1 MRIDVWGTLRI
12 HTPTQVVTGR
22 DFPGIKPKEL
32 LEILVAERGHIV
44 SKLRLA
50 DLLWPDAPGND
61 HVATLETY
69 VSVARRTIQPGVR
82 ARDSVIVTEPG
93 GYRLDADRTTLDL
106 EEFDRLVREAA
117 ELSPLDALAALNT
130 ALALIRGPAF
140 EDEPYADWTEPLRAS
155 CAHKHVQVLV
165 DAGRL
170 SLVTGEAVE
179 ALALAEQA
187 VAADPFA
194 EAAYQILMTASY
206 ALWRQEDALRAFE
219 RCRKLLADELGVDPM
234 GETVALHMAI
244 LRHEDVAGLM
254 PRPPAGK
261 VRAITTKAE
270 PASELIGRRSELATL
285 EAALAQGLGGR
296 FTLLLVVADSGMGKT
311 RLAETLIERATVPV
325 GVNRCSDLEAEL
337 PYVALSLALLPLC
350 GASGTGPM
358 PLVRE
363 LLRRADLAQPF
374 DEFARMRVME
384 SLADVVQDLSPF
396 LLVLDDVH
404 WADAQTVAALGYL
417 KRRCPNA
424 PVVILL
430 TCNRA
435 DLDRQPVR
443 NLQTDLRIDLD
454 ELTETEL
461 APFGAEA
468 YAATGGHP
476 MFLADWLQARQEG
489 LNAGFTPALRER
501 IVTQC
506 WHLGPQAY
514 RLLTVAAVLDEPF
527 SASVLGQ
534 VVGVDQ
540 DICDELDLRVADRLL
555 VSSGEGFSFR
565 HSLVRRIL
573 AETFSPARH
582 AQLRA
587 SANSITRGNPLRR
600 RTDAGGEPSASGHL
614 MELGIGPQVARAEAP
629 AGIGWSPLSW
639 SDPIDLP
646 SPTSFAQSA
655 HFQGRVVR
663 G

>member
-1 MRIDVWGTLRI
+1 MRIDVWGTLRV
-12 HTPTQVVTGR
+12 HTPTRVVTGR
-22 DFPGIKPKEL
+22 DFPGIKPKQL
-32 LEILVAERGHIV
+32 LEILIAERGHTV

-50 DLLWPDAPGND
+50 DLLWADSAGYD
-61 HVATLETY
+61 HLATLETY
-69 VSVARRTIQPGVR
+69 VSVARRTIQPAVR

-93 GYRLDADRTTLDL
+93 GYRLDADRTKLDL
-106 EEFDRLVREAA
+106 EEFDRLVRDAA
-117 ELSPLDALAALNT
+117 ESSPVAALAALNT
-130 ALALIRGPAF
+130 ALTLVRGPVF
-140 EDEPYADWTEPLRAS
+140 EDEPYADWTEPLRAG
-155 CAHKHVQVLV
+155 CAHKHVQALV

-170 SLVTGEAVE
+170 SLITGEAVA

-194 EAAYQILMTASY
+194 EAAYQVLMTASY

-261 VRAITTKAE
+261 VRAIATKAE
-270 PASELIGRRSELATL
+270 PAEELIGRTGDLANL
-285 EAALAQGLGGR
+285 ESALTRGLDGQ

-311 RLAETLIERATVPV
+311 RLAEALIERATVPV

-417 KRRCPNA
+417 RRRCPNT

-454 ELTETEL
+454 ELTEAEV

-476 MFLADWLQARQEG
+476 MFLADWVQARQQG
-489 LNAGFTPALRER
+489 LRAGFTPALRER
-501 IVTQC
+501 IITRC
-506 WHLGPQAY
+506 WHLGPHAY

-527 SASVLGQ
+527 SASVLAQ
-534 VVGVDQ
+534 VVGADQ
-540 DICDELDLRVADRLL
+540 DISDELDLRVADRLL
-555 VSSGEGFSFR
+555 VPCGEGFSFR

-582 AQLRA
+582 AHLRA
-587 SANSITRGNPLRR
+587 TANSVTQGNPLRR
-600 RTDAGGEPSASGHL
+600 RTDTAGEQSADGHL
-614 MELGIGPQVARAEAP
+614 ATLGIGQQA
-629 AGIGWSPLSW
+629 AGDEVPIRSGWSPLSW
-639 SDPIDLP
+639 SDPITP
-646 SPTSFAQSA
+646 AGT
-655 HFQGRVVR
+655 
-663 G
+663 